1 MDSWADF
8 FILGVV
14 GISALLSLFRG
25 LVREV
30 LSLAG
35 WGVACWAAFTF
46 SGALAPVLTAQLS
59 LPPSARVAVA
69 FAALLVG
76 VLFAFGIL
84 NFLIGKLISSTGL
97 GGTDRMLGVLFGI
110 ARGLAIIVLLVVC
123 AGLTPLPEDP
133 WWQRSAFLPR
143 LLPAA
148 RWAIEWLPA
157 EYRDEFDYEP
167 NRGSAPPG
175 GSAGAPPS

>member
-1 MDSWADF
+1 MDNWADL
-8 FILGVV
+8 FILAVV
-14 GISALLSLFRG
+14 GISAVLSLFRG

-30 LSLAG
+30 LALAG
-35 WGVACWAAFTF
+35 WIAACWV
-46 SGALAPVLTAQLS
+46 ALAWSGPLAPALTGSLS
-59 LPPSARVAVA
+59 LPPSARVALTFV
-69 FAALLVG
+69 ALLVG

-84 NFLIGKLISSTGL
+84 NFLVGKLIRSTGL
-97 GGTDRMLGVLFGI
+97 GSTDRLLGMLFGI

-143 LLPAA
+143 LVPAA
-148 RWAIEWLPA
+148 RWAIDWLPA

-167 NRGSAPPG
+167 NRGGAQSG
-175 GSAGAPPS
+175 GRAGTPPS